1 MRVRTGAPIAP
12 GKCRKQAGNRS
23 NPVGPSRVS
32 PDRRQESRYRALART
47 IGQAGRLGTSPDSRY
62 RRPVRRT
69 ANATGRVLITVGTLV
84 LLFVAYQLWGT
95 GIYESREQSRLR
107 SQLNQDIAKAKR
119 ANQAVAG
126 TTTTTLPPV
135 PPPEGDAVGF
145 IDIPRIGLSRV
156 VVQGVAVP
164 DLRKGPG
171 HDPTSPMPGQLGNAF
186 IAGHRTTY
194 GAPFGDLDQLG
205 VGDVIKVATV
215 QGKFTYKVTE
225 QRVVDPSE
233 VSVLDPTPDP
243 ARPGHDL
250 ATLTLTTCNPKYSA
264 EQRLI
269 IKAQLTPEAA
279 PLPRVATPKGSAVV
293 TINGLSGES
302 SSRTPAIIWGLIAAV
317 VGLLW
322 WLLFHRHPR
331 WTTWLIG
338 VVPFLVVLFV
348 CYMYVER
355 LLPSNY

>member
-1 MRVRTGAPIAP
+1 MRTVLGA
-12 GKCRKQAGNRS
+12 
-23 NPVGPSRVS
+23 V
-32 PDRRQESRYRALART
+32 
-47 IGQAGRLGTSPDSRY
+47 
-62 RRPVRRT
+62 
-69 ANATGRVLITVGTLV
+69 GRVLVTVGTLL

-95 GIYESREQSRLR
+95 GIYQARAQDDLR
-107 SQLNQDIAKAKR
+107 SQFEKLQQR
-119 ANQAVAG
+119 ASPSA
-126 TTTTTLPPV
+126 TTTTTSGLPTSTLAPSTETTTV
-135 PPPEGDAVGF
+135 TGALTLPPEGDALGL
-145 IDIPRIGLSRV
+145 IAIPKIGV
-156 VVQGVAVP
+156 NQVFVEGVNVD

-171 HDPTSPMPGQLGNAF
+171 HYPATQLPGHEGNSA

-279 PLPRVATPKGSAVV
+279 PLPPVATPKGSAVV